1 MPDRIKIALVT
12 LVTAGA
18 VAVLAG
24 AAAVWAGLFDVA
36 ASSGHSA
43 FAQWFLHL
51 AMRRSVAARAPDR
64 PLPGLDGPAF
74 LVRGA
79 AQFERGCAPC
89 HGSPLTPPSVI
100 EQGATPPPP
109 PLDRV
114 RTAYSAGELHWIIGH
129 GVKRTAM
136 PAWPA
141 ASRGDEIWPLVAFL
155 EKLPEL
161 DPGTYRA
168 LALGADAPS
177 ATLVAAGG
185 ELAAGCAA
193 CHGPGGDGRAG
204 AFPRLAGLD
213 PRYLAA
219 SLDAYASGARPSGVM
234 QPVAAALSRPERLR
248 LAAQFS
254 AQPTTA
260 ERASAAAVDP
270 GPARAGAVLATQGA
284 PLRGIPACVTC
295 HAPDAAGRSPGIPD
309 LSGQPAWYLARQL
322 TLFRQG
328 DRAGTPDARVMARL
342 AAPLRPDEIQALAAY
357 FAGAAPQPAGGP
369 APVHPALGG
378 GDRDPSRG
386 AAVPATAA
394 AAR

>member
-1 MPDRIKIALVT
+1 MTDRIKTALVT
-12 LVTAGA
+12 LATAGA
-18 VAVLAG
+18 LALLAG

-43 FAQWFLHL
+43 FARWFLHL
-51 AMRRSVAARAPDR
+51 AMHRSVAARAADAAIPA
-64 PLPGLDGPAF
+64 LDGPAF

-89 HGSPLTPPSVI
+89 HGSPVTPPSVV
-100 EQGATPPPP
+100 ERGATPPPP
-109 PLDRV
+109 PLNRA
-114 RTAYSAGELHWIIGH
+114 RAAFSAGELHWIIRH
-129 GVKRTAM
+129 GVKMTAM

-168 LALGADAPS
+168 LALGADAPA
-177 ATLVAAGG
+177 ATPASAGG
-185 ELAAGCAA
+185 ALAAGCAA
-193 CHGPGGDGRAG
+193 CHGPDGDGRAG

-234 QPVAAALSRPERLR
+234 QPVAAALSRPDRLR
-248 LAAQFS
+248 LAAHFS
-254 AQPTTA
+254 AQPA
-260 ERASAAAVDP
+260 APEPASAGAADR
-270 GPARAGAVLATQGA
+270 GPAGVGAVLATQGA
-284 PLRGIPACVTC
+284 PLRGVPACVAC
-295 HAPDAAGRSPGIPD
+295 HAPDAAARSPGIPD

-357 FAGAAPQPAGGP
+357 FAGSDAG
-369 APVHPALGG
+369 
-378 GDRDPSRG
+378 RG
-386 AAVPATAA
+386 TAVPAGVAA
-394 AAR
+394 SR